1 MPIYEYKC
9 LDCDVAFELLRKMH
23 DDSPVHCAAC
33 ASMHTEKLL
42 SLSAFHLKG
51 SGWAHDSYGVAAES
65 PRAASTESDA

>member
-1 MPIYEYKC
+1 
-9 LDCDVAFELLRKMH
+9 
-23 DDSPVHCAAC
+23 
-33 ASMHTEKLL
+33 MHTEKLL